1 MSTGIASIALF
12 APVVASNAVFS
23 ARRFSKGVDSMESNP
38 LLGLTNM
45 DIAAGQVLK
54 GGRAVKAIS
63 QTVAPQAKI
72 MAEGSAKVIKDISAM
87 EKAMNTAGKVVK
99 FTADNINPIIVGAG
113 VIKVAAAD
121 DQVDEAG
128 RESLRLGTMFAF
140 EGGTKKLIGMPIIT
154 KEGDK
159 IVSTSRTALVSELFS
174 TEQKKAIEDF
184 VKTKKSAKYIVGGS
198 KGFVFAGASIAGY
211 KFGDWLS
218 NKILGKKKQEKE
230 TA

>member
-1 MSTGIASIALF
+1 MTTGIASIALF

-23 ARRFSKGVDSMESNP
+23 ARRFTRGVDTIESNP

-63 QTVAPQAKI
+63 QTMEPQAKI
-72 MAEGSAKVIKDISAM
+72 VTEGSAKVIKDMSSM
-87 EKAMNTAGKVVK
+87 EKAMNAAGKVIK

-113 VIKVAAAD
+113 VIKVAASD
-121 DQVDEAG
+121 DKVDEAG

-140 EGGTKKLIGMPIIT
+140 EGGTRKLIGMPIIT
-154 KEGDK
+154 KKDNK
-159 IVSTSRTALVSELFS
+159 MVSTSRTALVTELFS
-174 TEQKKAIEDF
+174 TEQKKAMEDF
-184 VKTKKSAKYIVGGS
+184 IKTKKSAKFIIGGG
-198 KGFVFAGASIAGY
+198 KGLLFAGASIGGY
-211 KFGDWLS
+211 KLGDWLS
-218 NKILGKKKQEKE
+218 NKILGEKNQVKE